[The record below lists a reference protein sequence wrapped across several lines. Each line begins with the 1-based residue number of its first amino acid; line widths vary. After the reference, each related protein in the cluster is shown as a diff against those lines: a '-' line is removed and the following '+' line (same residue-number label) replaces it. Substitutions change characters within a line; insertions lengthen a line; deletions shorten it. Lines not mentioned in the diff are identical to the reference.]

1 VRADRL
7 VSLVLLL
14 QARRRTT
21 AQALAKEL
29 EVSVRTVYRDLE
41 ALSAAGVP
49 VFTESGPGG
58 GCQLLDGYRFPLR
71 GLRPEEAEALLI
83 LGVPSVIGEL
93 GLESAVMAAHRQI
106 RVTAGQD
113 EDAALVHLDMPRWF
127 RGQEEVPHLRTLAE
141 ALRRR
146 QHLALGYARGDGP
159 AGDGPAGEGRA
170 GDGPAGEGRAGEGR
184 AGEGR
189 AGEGRAGEGRAG
201 EGRAGDGPAGEGRAG
216 EGRAGEGRAGEGRAG
231 EGRAG
236 SAATRS
242 DDPPGEGRAGSAAT
256 RVVGPL
262 GLVNKAGTWYLVAA
276 TRSGRVAVF
285 RAGRISSAR
294 VLVDKPFER
303 PADFGLP
310 EFWERWSAEFTSSRP
325 RLPVR
330 LRASP
335 EALAVFGEIFGDDAR
350 PALDAA
356 LPPDEQGWQVVTLS
370 FEHELAA
377 AHRLAGF
384 GGRVE
389 VLSPPSVRERLLAT
403 AREILGRYG
412 S

>member
-1 VRADRL
+1 MRADRL

-49 VFTESGPGG
+49 VLTESGPRG

-83 LGVPSVIGEL
+83 LGVPSVISDL
-93 GLESAVMAAHRQI
+93 GLDRAVKAAHRQI
-106 RVTAGQD
+106 RVTAGRS
-113 EDAALVHLDMPRWF
+113 EGPALVHLDMPRWF
-127 RGQEEVPHLRTLAE
+127 RSQEEAPHLRTLAE

-146 QHLALGYARGDGP
+146 QRLALGYPRRDGP
-159 AGDGPAGEGRA
+159 AEP
-170 GDGPAGEGRAGEGR
+170 
-184 AGEGR
+184 
-189 AGEGRAGEGRAG
+189 
-201 EGRAGDGPAGEGRAG
+201 
-216 EGRAGEGRAGEGRAG
+216 
-231 EGRAG
+231 
-236 SAATRS
+236 
-242 DDPPGEGRAGSAAT
+242 AAT

-262 GLVNKAGTWYLVAA
+262 GLVNKAGTWYFVAA

-285 RAGRISSAR
+285 RAGRITSAR
-294 VLVDKPFER
+294 VLNESFER
-303 PADFGLP
+303 PADFELP
-310 EFWERWSAEFTSSRP
+310 EFWERWSAEFSSTRP
-325 RLPVR
+325 RLAVR

-377 AHRLAGF
+377 AQRLAGF

-389 VLSPPSVRERLLAT
+389 VLSPSSVRERLLAT
-403 AREILGRYG
+403 ARGILGLY
-412 S
+412 SS